1 MNDIHY
7 CVIDQNE
14 DRVLARGMSLHDAL
28 LFVQALFE
36 RYTLSDNVA
45 YTIKQEDDRT
55 VAPAPN
61 ED

>member
-14 DRVLARGMSLHDAL
+14 DRVLARCMSLHDAL

-36 RYTLSDNVA
+36 RYTLPDDVA

-55 VAPAPN
+55 KVAPN

>member
-7 CVIDQNE
+7 CVINQNE
-14 DRVLARGMSLHDAL
+14 DRVLARSMSLHDAL
-28 LFVQALFE
+28 LFVQVLFE
-36 RYTLSDNVA
+36 RYTLPDDVA

-55 VAPAPN
+55 KAAPN